1 MDASRVIGWGPA
13 PETETSVPERFNMAT
28 VLVDRHLRE
37 GRGDRVAVYR
47 GDQQLTYWELAALVN
62 QTGNG
67 LRALGLGLEERIV
80 LLLPD
85 GPEFLAAFLGAM
97 KIGAVP
103 VPINALAS
111 ADDLAYYLGDS
122 RAS

>member
-1 MDASRVIGWGPA
+1 MEGYRALQWKVPPDDEAA
-13 PETETSVPERFNMAT
+13 PLPERFNMAT

-37 GRGDRVAVYR
+37 GRGDRVAVYYDDR
-47 GDQQLTYWELAALVN
+47 QLTYWELAALVN

-67 LRALGLGLEERIV
+67 LRALGIGLEDRIV

-85 GPEFLAAFLGAM
+85 APEFLATFLGAM

-103 VPINALAS
+103 VPINTLATGE
-111 ADDLAYYLGDS
+111 DFLYY
-122 RAS
+122 